1 MSNIEANCSL
11 VKKDGRVIGI
21 TLTPTSQVES
31 EMFCGRMPKRFVK
44 GKGEIRFEAGVM
56 SFVDT
61 EDERVASFSIGR
73 EDAISLQSAFNGERK
88 LVISE
93 YGLFTGFLI
102 IIEGM
107 EEESETAEEPLTRTT
122 RT

>member
-1 MSNIEANCSL
+1 MCL
-11 VKKDGRVIGI
+11 
-21 TLTPTSQVES
+21 
-31 EMFCGRMPKRFVK
+31 RFGVPSK

-88 LVISE
+88 LVIYE
-93 YGLFTGFLI
+93 GGPITGCMI
-102 IIEGM
+102 IIKGM
-107 EEESETAEEPLTRTT
+107 EEESEIAEESLTRL
-122 RT
+122 